1 MLGVFLNMILFALGA
16 ISLTSGISFYIKEK
30 DNTIIRCYI
39 LLFAVAAF
47 LICGGYSVMSV
58 FTDTSK
64 AWIPRLFGL
73 YGIELFLL
81 LELAFL
87 TRDLKI
93 KTSIRSIIIGFF
105 ALLVLLDLLIFGRPA
120 SIRYVRYAH
129 YTAYDNVRSR

>member
-30 DNTIIRCYI
+30 DNTIIRYYI
-39 LLFAVAAF
+39 LLYALAAF

-58 FTDTSK
+58 FTDTRK
-64 AWIPRLFGL
+64 TWIPRLFGL

-87 TRDLKI
+87 TR
-93 KTSIRSIIIGFF
+93 
-105 ALLVLLDLLIFGRPA
+105 
-120 SIRYVRYAH
+120 
-129 YTAYDNVRSR
+129 